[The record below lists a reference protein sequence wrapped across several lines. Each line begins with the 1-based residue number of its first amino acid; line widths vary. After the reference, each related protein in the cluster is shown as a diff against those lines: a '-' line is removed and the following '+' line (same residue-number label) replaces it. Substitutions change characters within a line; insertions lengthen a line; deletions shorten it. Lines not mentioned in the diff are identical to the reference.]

1 MKIAFVIT
9 GSNTTSIY
17 IVTQDIIS
25 YLRGK
30 GHQVDVFL
38 TELSHQPLD
47 SHQKYINRKNIF
59 KSKIKNSFFRLL
71 KNLIGRHVFEFLTSH
86 FIVEKNTH
94 LFQNYDC
101 IFVHGAVSIN
111 FRCLK
116 LPHYVVL
123 HSCKYENFLS
133 RRSWLT
139 KPFYKRLYQLVY
151 NKKNLLTVSNSAS
164 DDITERMGVKPNSIE
179 TIYNGF
185 DFDRLVGKAKKG
197 KTENVPESFIMAAGR
212 PDHTKRFDILLK
224 AYAKT
229 KKNLP
234 LVIFGEGRKLNEL
247 KKLAI
252 NLRIQD
258 KVIFWGFCDN
268 LLPYFKQ
275 ASLYILSSDVEG
287 LPTVIIESI
296 AIGTPV
302 VATDVGGVREILG
315 DRLQH
320 CIVPRRDVDTL
331 ARKIDEVLDDLP
343 KVSVED
349 INFLDYRSIG
359 KRYEELS
366 ERMRDGL

>member
-1 MKIAFVIT
+1 MKIAFIIT

-17 IVTQDIIS
+17 IVTQDVIN
-25 YLRGK
+25 YLREK
-30 GHQVDVFL
+30 GHQVDVFF
-38 TELSHQPLD
+38 TDLSHLPLD
-47 SHQKYINRKNIF
+47 SHQKHINRKNIF
-59 KSKIKNSFFRLL
+59 QSKIKNLLFRLL
-71 KNLIGRHVFEFLTSH
+71 KNFIGRHVFEYLTSG
-86 FIVEKNTH
+86 IIIDKNKQ
-94 LFQNYDC
+94 LFKGYDC
-101 IFVHGAVSIN
+101 IFVHGTVSIN

-116 LPHYVVL
+116 LPHFIVL

-139 KPFYKRLYQLVY
+139 KPLYKLLYQSVY
-151 NKKNLLTVSNSAS
+151 DNKNLLTVSNSAS
-164 DDITERMGVKPNSIE
+164 YDIIKKMDAKPRSIE

-185 DFDRLVGKAKKG
+185 DFDRMISKAKKG
-197 KTENVPESFIMAAGR
+197 ITKNVPEKFIMAAGR

-229 KKNLP
+229 KQNLP
-234 LVIFGEGRKLNEL
+234 LVIFGEGRKLKEL
-247 KKLAI
+247 KKLAVD
-252 NLRIQD
+252 LGIQD

-275 ASLYILSSDVEG
+275 ASLYVLSSDVEG

-315 DRLQH
+315 HRLQH
-320 CIVPRRDVDTL
+320 CVVPRRDIDTL
-331 ARKIDEVLDDLP
+331 ARKIDEILDNLP
-343 KVSVED
+343 EVSVED